1 MVRLHN
7 SASTQTKSHAR
18 TPVVLLLPNDL
29 KRLVHYVRTVM
40 ERQYSDT
47 ATQVEEMS
55 ATTEDLDAQSRLN
68 VVGEN

>member
-7 SASTQTKSHAR
+7 SASIGTKSHAR

-40 ERQYSDT
+40 ERQHSH
-47 ATQVEEMS
+47 AVTQVEHKNASPE
-55 ATTEDLDAQSRLN
+55 ELDAQSRLDIA
-68 VVGEN
+68 GEN